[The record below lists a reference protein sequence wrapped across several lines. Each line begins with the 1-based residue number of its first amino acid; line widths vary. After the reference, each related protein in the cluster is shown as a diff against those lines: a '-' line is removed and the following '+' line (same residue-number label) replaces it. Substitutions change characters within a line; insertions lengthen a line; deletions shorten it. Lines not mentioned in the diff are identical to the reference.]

1 MLLFLLWTPS
11 QENGGYFE
19 GSPHVCCLDMLS
31 VLLDWFTVV
40 LSFGVWDYLNSHSSL
55 QTRWSLFNRSS
66 YIYLSVSKNKHCFY
80 SIGKKKTHT
89 CFHWLLCNGNKT
101 NILTFLY
108 IRTDLSVLFV
118 FCCCAFEKVFLWSPS
133 WPRTCYV
140 SHAGHVIVKNTSTL
154 SLKVLQPHSTILV
167 HQLLHT

>member
-19 GSPHVCCLDMLS
+19 GSPHVSCLDMLS

-80 SIGKKKTHT
+80 SIGKKNTYMFPLTSLQWKQNKYTHILIHKNGSF
-89 CFHWLLCNGNKT
+89 CFVCFLLLC
-101 NILTFLY
+101 F
-108 IRTDLSVLFV
+108 
-118 FCCCAFEKVFLWSPS
+118 
-133 WPRTCYV
+133 
-140 SHAGHVIVKNTSTL
+140 
-154 SLKVLQPHSTILV
+154 
-167 HQLLHT
+167 